1 MPRSMTAYANAQA
14 SHNWGTLSWEIRS
27 VNHRYLEPSFRLPDT
42 LRQLEMDLREQM
54 TRFVRRGK
62 IDCTL
67 LIKSAGTTGQNNIN
81 VDAAQEYIRAGE
93 SIARLIT
100 SPALI
105 CPMDILDKPGV
116 LNLRAID
123 PELLKKAVIELYQQV
138 MRELVEVRGREGNK
152 LAELVRQRL
161 SDITRHTNTVRNAMP
176 ELMAAQRQKLL
187 NKLYE
192 FGGQLDTERLE
203 QELVY
208 LVQKT
213 DVDEELDRLGVHV
226 AEIYHI
232 LDSDKAMGRRL
243 DFLVQ
248 ELNREANTLSAK
260 SSSSS
265 ISLSAVELK
274 VLIEQI
280 REQIQNL
287 E

>member
-67 LIKSAGTTGQNNIN
+67 LIKSAGTTGQININ

-226 AEIYHI
+226 AEFYHI

>member
-42 LRQLEMDLREQM
+42 LRQLERDLREQM

-67 LIKSAGTTGQNNIN
+67 LIKSAGTTGQININ

>member
-1 MPRSMTAYANAQA
+1 MPLSMTAYANAQA

-27 VNHRYLEPSFRLPDT
+27 VNHRYLEPSFHLPDT
-42 LRQLEMDLREQM
+42 LRQLEMALLEQM
-54 TRFVRRGK
+54 TRFVQRGK

-67 LIKSAGTTGQNNIN
+67 LIKPAGTTDQININ
-81 VDAAQEYIRAGE
+81 IDAAQEYIRAGE
-93 SIARLIT
+93 TIAQLIT

-105 CPMDILDKPGV
+105 CPMDILEKPGV
-116 LNLRAID
+116 LNNQAIN
-123 PELLKKAVIELYQQV
+123 PELLNSAVMELYQQAMGQV
-138 MRELVEVRGREGNK
+138 VEAREREGSK
-152 LAELVRQRL
+152 LAELVRRRL
-161 SDITRHTNTVRNAMP
+161 SDITRHTDTVRSAMP
-176 ELMAAQRQKLL
+176 ELIAAQRQKLI
-187 NKLYE
+187 NKLRE
-192 FGGQLDTERLE
+192 FGEQLDTERLE
-203 QELVY
+203 QELVF
-208 LVQKT
+208 LAQKA

-265 ISLSAVELK
+265 VSLSAVELK